1 MKIYLTEKFKQS
13 VVKSV
18 GGLKIILGGYLFL
31 KDKNSWLREIK
42 TNDQTKF
49 NNLTLEDLKTNC
61 DIIYNPKRYKGL
73 FDFSYSPSLEVKTT
87 KNECFGAYK
96 IIVDS
101 GMDNRTPQS
110 FNGSYKAI
118 LLIGEEYSE
127 DRTHT
132 WKLNNSFLAGI
143 LYFDNDLEIVEE
155 TSFVINLQCGLT
167 VGDENSVYLIKL
179 NNEYT
184 KTLDRFT
191 NLNPSTI
198 QWREKGTFLTTEKD
212 KTYRIPDV
220 GFYDINLITSP
231 VTERNDTIWNRV
243 GRYFINNERNNE
255 PSVIFSSFGNFSFSN
270 DSASVGVETNDN
282 FNRIGFYGT
291 TSEFDKIDIFNYDKD
306 YEFSENVPRGFFR
319 INTSGITSDD
329 FYANHFNLCLNSKNI
344 VSKGGSSYTSFINSE
359 NLNYNSLRGINTL
372 LDTKNIYSLE
382 NVNGKLEKTNSTN
395 IVESCL
401 INSREIKSFEFY
413 NSYMTTLGV
422 KGMMQN
428 SRYSSPKVFIG
439 RNYLSYS
446 SSLNR
451 SNPNKK
457 FIGHEGLI
465 NSEDEVF
472 DNKTVFGKYNE
483 YNPNSIF
490 SVSDGFYRYYSEYD
504 FTKVGSNYNSRNFEF
519 LKKASEGTIDYR
531 MTEGYKRLDVFDVC
545 VDSFSINS
553 YDMKN
558 YYYLGKFIPTDIDDS
573 IYLQKQTT
581 WFEEGGLGFI
591 HSYDHYSEKPI
602 FINYSDLYQFS
613 QGYWFTPV
621 SNDDVKV
628 LQASCVVCAENI
640 ESTRQ
645 GNTKSFTVY
654 LRDNDDNNN
663 GNDVITNFEIMSRAT
678 EFVPRFSIPH
688 LANGSDEEPYV
699 IYCVN
704 LSNKS
709 RVFNLIGYLLNGQYF
724 EEEEFNFSIPPN
736 TVKKLIYMDNGAN
749 GVYGFIKT

>member
-18 GGLKIILGGYLFL
+18 GGLKIVLGGYLFL
-31 KDKNSWLREIK
+31 KDKNSWLSELK
-42 TNDQTKF
+42 TNDQSKF
-49 NNLTLEDLKTNC
+49 NNLTLEDLNTNC
-61 DIIYNPKRYKGL
+61 DIVYNPKRHKGL
-73 FDFSYSPSLEVKTT
+73 FDLSYSPSLEVKTT
-87 KNECFGAYK
+87 NNECFGAYK

-132 WKLNNSFLAGI
+132 WKLNDSFLAGV
-143 LYFDNDLEIVEE
+143 LYFNNDLEIVKE

-167 VGDENSVYLIKL
+167 VGDENSVYMIKL

-198 QWREKGTFLTTEKD
+198 QWREKGTFLTTKKD
-212 KTYRIPDV
+212 KTYSTPDV
-220 GFYDINLITSP
+220 GFYDINFITSP
-231 VTERNDTIWNRV
+231 VTERNDTIWNRY
-243 GRYFINNERNNE
+243 GRLFISNESNNE
-255 PSVIFSSFGNFSFSN
+255 PSVIFSSFGNTSN
-270 DSASVGVETNDN
+270 GTVGGTVGVESNNN
-282 FNRIGFYGT
+282 FNRIGFCGT
-291 TSEFDKIDIFNYDKD
+291 TSEYDKIDIFNYEKD
-306 YEFSENVPRGFFR
+306 YEYSENVPRGFFR
-319 INTSGITSDD
+319 INTSGITSDNLH
-329 FYANHFNLCLNSKNI
+329 ANYFNLCLNSKNI
-344 VSKGGSSYTSFINSE
+344 NLKSGSSYTSFINSG
-359 NLNYNSLRGINTL
+359 NLFYGSLRGINTL

-382 NVNGKLEKTNSTN
+382 NVNGKLEKTNSMHN
-395 IVESCL
+395 VESCL
-401 INSREIKSFEFY
+401 INSREIKSFEFHD
-413 NSYMTTLGV
+413 SYMTSLGV
-422 KGMMQN
+422 KGLFQN
-428 SRYSSPKVFIG
+428 SRHYSPKVFIG

-446 SSLNR
+446 SSSN
-451 SNPNKK
+451 NPNKK

-472 DNKTVFGKYNE
+472 DSKTVFGKYNE

-504 FTKVGSNYNSRNFEF
+504 FPEVGSDYNSRNFEF

-531 MTEGYKRLDVFDVC
+531 LTEGYKRLDVFDVC
-545 VDSFSINS
+545 SDSFSINS

-558 YYYLGKFIPTDIDDS
+558 YYYLGKFKPTGIDDS
-573 IYLQKQTT
+573 IYHQKQTT

-591 HSYDHYSEKPI
+591 HTYDHPSEKPI
-602 FINYSDLYQFS
+602 FINYVDLYQFS

-621 SNDDVKV
+621 SNDKV
-628 LQASCVVCAENI
+628 NELQASYIECAELL

-663 GNDVITNFEIMSRAT
+663 GNDIITNFEIMTRAT

-688 LANGSDEEPYV
+688 LANGSNEEPYV

-709 RVFNLIGYLLNGQYF
+709 RVFNLIGYFLNGQNF
-724 EEEEFNFSIPPN
+724 EEEEFNFSLPSN
-736 TVKKLIYMDNGAN
+736 TVKKLIYMDNGTN